1 MKVAVVGVAGRMG
14 RALVRLLDTHP
25 ILELS
30 AAVARPGSS
39 AVGRDA
45 GELAGLTDTGVSIVD
60 SLADAVQAT
69 DLVIDFSTPEATM
82 ETLRLCL
89 ADSRP
94 VVIGTTGFTQ
104 PDLDTLNSAAGQLP
118 IVLAPNMSV
127 AVNLTFKLVEIA
139 AKALGDE
146 VDVEVIEAH
155 HRHKVDAPSGTAV
168 RMGEILADTLG
179 RNLEQDAV
187 YGRQGQTGPRERK
200 TIGFSTIRGGEII
213 GEHTVMFAGAG
224 ERLELTHRAQSRD
237 SFVEGALRA
246 AMFVADKHEQK
257 QVGLFDMQDVLG
269 LR

>member
-14 RALVRLLDTHP
+14 RALVRLLDAHP
-25 ILELS
+25 TLELS
-30 AAVARPGSS
+30 AAVARPGSD

-45 GELAGLTDTGVSIVD
+45 GDLSGLTGTGVTIVD
-60 SLADAVQAT
+60 SLTDAVRASE
-69 DLVIDFSTPEATM
+69 LVIDFSAPDVTM
-82 ETLRLCL
+82 ETVRLCL
-89 ADSRP
+89 ADNRP
-94 VVIGTTGFTQ
+94 IVIGTTGFTQ
-104 PDLDTLNSAAGQLP
+104 SDLDIVGSAARRLP

-127 AVNLTFKLVEIA
+127 GVNLTFKLVEIA

-246 AMFVADKHEQK
+246 ALFVAAKHEHK
-257 QVGLFDMQDVLG
+257 QFGLFDMQDVLG